1 MLEEKINGMKS
12 ERYNEI
18 MKEYEDQTKS
28 LEGLIDDIYAKEG
41 KLDKLQRG
49 LLSLNT
55 ILNVNDFVNGDNS
68 ATPTVNT
75 ETNIN
80 NEAEKPKENNNGNE
94 NKNSVS
100 ENSTAKDVKDEL
112 KKIFN

>member
-1 MLEEKINGMKS
+1 
-12 ERYNEI
+12 

-55 ILNVNDFVNGDNS
+55 ILNISDYISGDTAGTS
-68 ATPTVNT
+68 TVNT
-75 ETNIN
+75 NTEVKS
-80 NEAEKPKENNNGNE
+80 EENNGNE
-94 NKNSVS
+94 NKNSAS
-100 ENSTAKDVKDEL
+100 GDSTAKDVKDQL

>member
-1 MLEEKINGMKS
+1 MKS

-28 LEGLIDDIYAKEG
+28 LEGLIDDIYTKEG

-55 ILNVNDFVNGDNS
+55 ILNISDYISGDTAGTS
-68 ATPTVNT
+68 TVNT
-75 ETNIN
+75 NTEVKS
-80 NEAEKPKENNNGNE
+80 EENSSNE
-94 NKNSVS
+94 NKNSAS
-100 ENSTAKDVKDEL
+100 GDSTAKDVKDEL